1 MTTKKNATTVIDDR
15 AGTNLFLFGAGMM
28 SIAFNVGLAYSIYS
42 GAMGVIFAVG
52 VLCVEIAA
60 WLSFRHIVRDWQNG
74 HRVKPAVAS
83 VLFAFMA
90 IMCLFMGWRA
100 FETKNIEIREE
111 NAVKTRNADEFKER
125 AEIHFAAADAAM
137 TAAAAATRRG
147 DKAAAEVHRATETT
161 ERARGNTERKKAD
174 DLYIDV
180 EKRPEVPTFFA
191 AVILIVLEG
200 VKLFGRWSLATPTR
214 KTPAQK
220 AADKAAEEARPRR
233 TYKPRR
239 SPEQIAADKAA
250 KEARRLAKT
259 GGHLHAA
266 T

>member
-1 MTTKKNATTVIDDR
+1 MSVSRFADDR
-15 AGTNLFLFGAGMM
+15 AGTNFFLFGAGIA
-28 SIAFNVGLAYSIYS
+28 SIAFNVALAYSIYS
-42 GAMGVIFAVG
+42 GVMGLIFAVG

-83 VLFAFMA
+83 GLFAFMA
-90 IMCLFMGWRA
+90 VMCLFMGWRA

-111 NAVKTRNADEFKER
+111 NAVKERNADEFKKR

-174 DLYIDV
+174 DLYIEV
-180 EKRPEVPTFFA
+180 EKRPQVPTFFA

-214 KTPAQK
+214 KTPEQVAREK
-220 AADKAAEEARPRR
+220 AIEEGKPKRAYTPRRPAEEIAAE
-233 TYKPRR
+233 
-239 SPEQIAADKAA
+239 KAA
-250 KEARRLAKT
+250 KEARKLAKS
-259 GGHLHAA
+259 GEHIAA
-266 T
+266 AR